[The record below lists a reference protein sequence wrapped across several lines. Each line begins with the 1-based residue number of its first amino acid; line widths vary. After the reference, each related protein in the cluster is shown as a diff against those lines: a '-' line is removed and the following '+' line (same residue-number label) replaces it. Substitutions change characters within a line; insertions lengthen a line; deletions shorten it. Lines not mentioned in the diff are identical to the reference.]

1 MGLSVVTGP
10 RAGNGETAEP
20 CANVG
25 LDVADAAYHT
35 AHAFPGGVPALAQR
49 MAVSQHTLAHK
60 VSLYDT
66 THHLTLREAVT
77 MQEIS
82 RDYRILYAMA
92 GALGHV
98 CVSMQISKAPSTMGD
113 VLRMA
118 REFGEMLAAV
128 EAAAA
133 DGRVTQNEMHECE
146 RQFAELVAAGQTML
160 GTLRT
165 MMPKPPGVGA

>member
-1 MGLSVVTGP
+1 MGLSVVTGSGT
-10 RAGNGETAEP
+10 GNGGTAGP
-20 CANVG
+20 CATIG

-35 AHAFPGGVPALAQR
+35 AHAFAGGVPAMAQR
-49 MAVSQHTLAHK
+49 MGANVNTLTHK
-60 VSLYDT
+60 VSLSDT
-66 THHLTLREAVT
+66 THHLTLRESVA

-82 RDYRILYAMA
+82 GDYRILYAMA

-98 CVSMQISKAPSTMGD
+98 CVSMQFSRAPSTMGD

-118 REFGEMLAAV
+118 KEFGDVLAAV

-133 DGRVTQNEMHECE
+133 DGRVSLNEMHECE

-165 MMPKPPGVGA
+165 MMPKPPGAAA